1 MKESIDFIDF
11 SIIPMYC
18 FNFNNSKQKVKG
30 PAALKFFCIFVQIMI
45 EENVILVDKDD
56 QQLD

>member
-1 MKESIDFIDF
+1 
-11 SIIPMYC
+11 MYC

-30 PAALKFFCIFVQIMI
+30 PAALFLYFAMLKLIMI
-45 EENVILVDKDD
+45 EENVYVDKDD

>member
-1 MKESIDFIDF
+1 
-11 SIIPMYC
+11 MYC

-30 PAALKFFCIFVQIMI
+30 PAKFFCIFNAKIMI

-56 QQLD
+56 QPID